1 MENIKSPQAAQR
13 PGAPRANRS
22 RSRAQPEPASLARY
36 VAHAMR
42 NTMIAFTTLTV
53 LAPLFPVSCRP
64 LCRAVSGLVYAD
76 LQQQPSGMGFD
87 PRPSR
92 RRECLGLA
100 IGLCTFI
107 PAFYLQDYISSVKCA
122 DPRSVFS
129 RIAALGERSWKALC
143 RRLPAGAAMH
153 AQRYP
158 ATAVLA
164 RFAAQMVAAS
174 SGSLLAV
181 GYHHRRGSSLVVRP
195 PPPGPPSL
203 SQRIAR
209 RPEIYL
215 YGGLFFSVP
224 ALLDTEAGRA
234 MLQALH
240 VTRMAS
246 GAIGTSLLVA
256 AATGTAM
263 LARNRTS

>member
-1 MENIKSPQAAQR
+1 
-13 PGAPRANRS
+13 
-22 RSRAQPEPASLARY
+22 
-36 VAHAMR
+36 MR

-53 LAPLFPVSCRP
+53 LAPVFPVSCRP

-87 PRPSR
+87 PRLSR
-92 RRECLGLA
+92 RRECVGLA

-107 PAFYLQDYISSVKCA
+107 PAFYLQDYISCVKCA
-122 DPRSVFS
+122 DPGSVFS
-129 RIAALGERSWKALC
+129 RIAALGERTWKTLC
-143 RRLPAGAAMH
+143 RSLPAGAAMH

-174 SGSLLAV
+174 SGSMLTAA
-181 GYHHRRGSSLVVRP
+181 YHYRRGSSLVVRP
-195 PPPGPPSL
+195 RPAEPLSL
-203 SQRIAR
+203 SQRVAR

-234 MLQALH
+234 MLEALH

-256 AATGTAM
+256 AATSTAM